1 MMSTAAEVTFSPVVA
16 TVFNHVLGQ
25 IHDGTLQPG
34 DRVSDADL
42 AEGFGVSRT
51 PVREALQKLRDIGVI
66 EASANRFTRVA
77 VVSPLQT
84 LQALLVWS
92 GLYGVL
98 VEEVVADLT
107 DDIIELME
115 QDHREYVSVLS
126 QRDYAALA
134 NANFAFYS
142 HLRGLSNNPSLVR
155 AIGGVVH
162 MIRLGS
168 LHLPEAIDLEQL
180 AEWQQ
185 KLLDAAHARD
195 PLEARAAIDGLR
207 SIRIPQE

>member
-1 MMSTAAEVTFSPVVA
+1 
-16 TVFNHVLGQ
+16 
-25 IHDGTLQPG
+25 
-34 DRVSDADL
+34 
-42 AEGFGVSRT
+42 
-51 PVREALQKLRDIGVI
+51 VREALQKLRDIGAI

-107 DDIIELME
+107 DDVIELME

-142 HLRGLSNNPSLVR
+142 HLWAIHLTGLS
-155 AIGGVVH
+155 
-162 MIRLGS
+162 
-168 LHLPEAIDLEQL
+168 
-180 AEWQQ
+180 
-185 KLLDAAHARD
+185 
-195 PLEARAAIDGLR
+195 
-207 SIRIPQE
+207 